1 MTDTLHGARMLRA
14 SPPDDEQLQ
23 MLRESA
29 SDVVARGADFK
40 RLRERRGTLPGHD
53 PACLATM
60 AEMGWLG
67 ILVPESQGGLG
78 LGLTELATVLNQL
91 GKGLMADPLVPVA
104 LATRALVRASGD
116 VAAAMLQS
124 IASGEA
130 LPVVAWQEGQG
141 GIDPLAIKTTAVPD
155 GSGWRLHGRKR
166 FVAGA
171 ALAAGAGAAAAGGFI
186 VSAGGPHGVGLYSV
200 PANAPGLSLSHE
212 WRADQTPSG
221 VLVLDDVHV
230 AAAQQLASDN
240 DGAAIL
246 GAALD
251 DAAVLAAAEMLGVME
266 AALQMALA
274 YMRTRVQFGKP
285 IGSFQAL
292 QHKAADLYV
301 QQELL
306 RAVLQ
311 DALSTLDGTATPD
324 AHAAAAVASRCK
336 ARASDA
342 GLRVTREVIQL
353 HGAIGYT
360 DEHDAG
366 LYLKRALVLS
376 AWLGNASAHRAR
388 FAALQDADVAL

>member
-1 MTDTLHGARMLRA
+1 MPANAA
-14 SPPDDEQLQ
+14 SRQAGPDEQQLA

-29 SDVVARGADFK
+29 ADFVARRIDTK
-40 RLRERRGTLPGHD
+40 RLRERRGTLPGYDAAH
-53 PACLATM
+53 LRQM
-60 AEMGWLG
+60 VELGWTA
-67 ILVPESQGGLG
+67 ILVPEAHGGLG
-78 LGLTELATVLNQL
+78 LGLAEASTVLQAL
-91 GKGLMADPLVPVA
+91 GKGLMADPLVPLA
-104 LATRALVRASGD
+104 LATRVLCHAPAWPRAGELLAQVAEGRLLPAL
-116 VAAAMLQS
+116 
-124 IASGEA
+124 
-130 LPVVAWQEGQG
+130 AWQEGLG
-141 GIDPLAIKTTAVPD
+141 GIDPMAVGTRVETD
-155 GSGWRLHGRKR
+155 GTSLLLTGSKR

-171 ALAAGAGAAAAGGFI
+171 AGATGFI
-186 VSAGGPHGVGLYSV
+186 VSARGTQGVGLYWV
-200 PANAPGLSLSHE
+200 DAGAPGLGMEHE

-221 VLVLDDVHV
+221 VLRLARVRVS
-230 AAAQQLASDN
+230 AAQVIVPAGPQGVAPLER
-240 DGAAIL
+240 
-246 GAALD
+246 ALD
-251 DAAVLAAAEMLGVME
+251 DAAVLASAEMLGVLE

-301 QQELL
+301 QQELV

-311 DALSTLDGTATPD
+311 DAVGELDAGGD
-324 AHAAAAVASRCK
+324 RRAAAHLASRCK
-336 ARASDA
+336 ARASEA

-388 FAALQDADVAL
+388 FAALQATDAAL